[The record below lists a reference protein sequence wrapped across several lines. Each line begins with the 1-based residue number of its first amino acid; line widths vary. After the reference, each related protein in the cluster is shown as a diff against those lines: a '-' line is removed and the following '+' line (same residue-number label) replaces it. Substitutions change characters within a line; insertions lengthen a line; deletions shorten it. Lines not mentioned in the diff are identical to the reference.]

1 MKYKQMNAELV
12 QDKKSSDKIMQ
23 MKKHLL
29 FNRLSE
35 NARLQERTKDLFY
48 KIGTILKLSGKFQFF
63 YLVILYISLSEKAFE
78 TARLVHGL
86 LVLSY
91 TVAGFIPIFSIFFK
105 FHPIHINLNSA
116 RTFSRPRKRKFRY
129 PTLNFRCPK
138 IGSMIY

>member
-1 MKYKQMNAELV
+1 MNAELV

-86 LVLSY
+86 LALSY